1 MKADH
6 QAPVFIQVLEDK
18 TKAMTSYMY
27 VLALIFEM
35 INNDGTFRRHPPLL
49 FQNHPLLHRIL

>member
-1 MKADH
+1 MTADD
-6 QAPVFIQVLEDK
+6 QAHVFFYVLEDM
-18 TKAMTSYMY
+18 TKVMTSYMY

-35 INNDGTFRRHPPLL
+35 INNDGTFLCHPPLL